1 MVSRCNLKPYLFSIW
16 KMTSRRTNE
25 FGANWAEQNAGQH
38 IQARILRER
47 ICLRTTSS
55 HLRQVF
61 LSFLLTG
68 SCVHV
73 GTDGYDQ
80 HIFRQKLSTR
90 TRGCMGSLQLLRI
103 ASWRVQFPKVIRYT
117 PNPRNGKVCHFSLPP
132 TLPLICQ
139 GFSTN
144 SKTVLQRFEKVQVNL
159 IWQC

>member
-1 MVSRCNLKPYLFSIW
+1 MVSRCNLKPYLFCIW

-117 PNPRNGKVCHFSLPP
+117 PNLIRETAKSAIFRYPLPYLSFAKVSQQIQKQFFNTRSR
-132 TLPLICQ
+132 T
-139 GFSTN
+139 SA
-144 SKTVLQRFEKVQVNL
+144 TV
-159 IWQC
+159 